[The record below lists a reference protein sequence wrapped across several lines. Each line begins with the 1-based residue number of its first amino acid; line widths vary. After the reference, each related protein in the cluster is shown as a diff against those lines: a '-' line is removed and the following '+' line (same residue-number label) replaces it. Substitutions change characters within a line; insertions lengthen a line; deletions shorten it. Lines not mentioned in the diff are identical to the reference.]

1 MFEFFKETYVLKVHV
16 VTDFVFTLIIV
27 KFFIFK
33 GERSV
38 LDKDPVATQ
47 LLEMAGKKT
56 YSRGFRDE

>member
-1 MFEFFKETYVLKVHV
+1 MLKVHIV
-16 VTDFVFTLIIV
+16 ADFVFTLIIM

-56 YSRGFRDE
+56 YSQGFRDK